1 MKTLGTIQKT
11 FRVFMNLAK
20 AVAILSFVMAGLVLL
35 VAGCGMVWRNG
46 GRVIGLQM
54 EDMLSMTGAV
64 GVDQMIGLTLVDG
77 VFALTGGVLSW
88 MAHLYLKHE
97 QAGGTPFTM
106 DGANRLKRLGIR
118 MIVLPLVAEIVAE
131 VVAEVVHA
139 CFRMSRQGAWCDGY
153 VLLGIVLILT
163 SLVLR
168 YGAELEQ
175 KRV

>member
-46 GRVIGLQM
+46 GRVIDLQM

-77 VFALTGGVLSW
+77 VFALTSGVLAW
-88 MAHLYLKHE
+88 MAHRYLKHE
-97 QAGGTPFTM
+97 QADGTPFTM

-118 MIVLPLVAEIVAE
+118 MIVLSLVAEI
-131 VVAEVVHA
+131 VAEVVHA

-153 VLLGIVLILT
+153 VLLGVVLILT

>member
-46 GRVIGLQM
+46 GRVIDLQM

-77 VFALTGGVLSW
+77 VFALTSGVLSW

-97 QAGGTPFTM
+97 QADGTPFTM

-118 MIVLPLVAEIVAE
+118 MIVLSLVAEI
-131 VVAEVVHA
+131 VAEVVHA
-139 CFRMSRQGAWCDGY
+139 CFRMSRQGAWRDGY
-153 VLLGIVLILT
+153 VLLGVVLILT

>member
-46 GRVIGLQM
+46 GRVIDLQM

-77 VFALTGGVLSW
+77 VFALTSGVLSW

-97 QAGGTPFTM
+97 QADGTPFTM

-118 MIVLPLVAEIVAE
+118 MIVLSLVAEI
-131 VVAEVVHA
+131 VAEVVHA

-153 VLLGIVLILT
+153 VLLGVVLILT

>member
-46 GRVIGLQM
+46 GRVIDLQM
-54 EDMLSMTGAV
+54 EDMLSMTVAV

-77 VFALTGGVLSW
+77 VFALTSGVLSW

-97 QAGGTPFTM
+97 QADGTPFTM

-118 MIVLPLVAEIVAE
+118 MIVLSLVAEI
-131 VVAEVVHA
+131 VAEVVHA

-153 VLLGIVLILT
+153 VLLGVVLILT